1 MDARRRGRGTW
12 RPVVVVAVLGV
23 ALLFGIARSTRDAEQ
38 GAGSA
43 GHGVP
48 PDAGSWTGGGDVGA
62 PAGGG
67 DVEGDGA
74 GGAGGAEWDEPIG
87 GAGGV
92 GGSGDGA
99 GAGAGAPR
107 TDTEGDDP
115 ASTAEAYER
124 LLREQLEPGLIAYS
138 SPGRM
143 EVGDRVTVTARITR
157 DDLDAVSDDIR
168 VGLDQ
173 AGGAIEM
180 EEIEV
185 GTSMRTTLEGD
196 AFTVKRIGPERQMLR
211 QTGHRQWQWRVE
223 ALRSGTWPLYLTVY
237 VSHEG
242 QDIDNVTLSREITV
256 TVDPVR
262 AVTGFWSGNWQ
273 WLLSTVVASGAVA
286 GGAKRRHA
294 ARRTR
299 ADGPPVDERPVP
311 VETPPPRRERSSST
325 DLRV

>member
-1 MDARRRGRGTW
+1 
-12 RPVVVVAVLGV
+12 VVVAVLGV
-23 ALLFGIARSTRDAEQ
+23 ALLFGIAGSTRDAEQ

-74 GGAGGAEWDEPIG
+74 G
-87 GAGGV
+87 
-92 GGSGDGA
+92 
-99 GAGAGAPR
+99 GAGAPR